1 MGADEPQ
8 EMSGLGSLDVSSLQG
23 PVWVLAPHP
32 DDEALGCG
40 GLLAEL
46 TDLGTEVWALLI
58 SDGGASHS
66 GSASWS
72 RQRLAQQRLRE
83 WHCGLDLLGV
93 HLQQRVALN
102 LPDGHLPWPN
112 EPGGPAAISAV
123 CAALSRRP
131 PATVLLPWRRD
142 PHPDHRA
149 AHALI
154 RAALHTWPAAR
165 LLEYTVWLPER
176 AGADDLPRPGEV
188 WTWVADVRRQ
198 LGRKEA
204 AIRAHR
210 SQLGQLISDDPGGFV
225 LPEVMII
232 RALSGQERLLED
244 LG

>member
-1 MGADEPQ
+1 VTGLQVMGP
-8 EMSGLGSLDVSSLQG
+8 GSLDVASLQG

-46 TDLGTEVWALLI
+46 TDLGTEVWALLM
-58 SDGGASHS
+58 SDGGASHP
-66 GSASWS
+66 GSAVWP
-72 RQRLAQQRLRE
+72 RERLTQQRLRE

-93 HLQQRVALN
+93 HPQQRVALG
-102 LPDGHLPWPN
+102 LPDGRLPWPH
-112 EPGGPAAISAV
+112 EPAGAAALAAV
-123 CAALSRRP
+123 RAALSRRL

-154 RAALHTWPAAR
+154 RSALQPWPAAR

-176 AGADDLPRPGEV
+176 AGVDDLPRPGEV
-188 WTWVADVRRQ
+188 WTWVADVQRQ
-198 LGRKEA
+198 LKRKEA
-204 AIRAHR
+204 AIRAHH
-210 SQLGQLISDDPGGFV
+210 SQLGQLILDDPGGFV
-225 LPEVMII
+225 LPDAMIT